1 LNVFWSGPGFDERP
15 LSDEAGAKGKR
26 GAPPPKSTT
35 IVDVIRKH
43 GRKTLGADDTARYLQ
58 LAEMLET
65 SRSEKIPEPG
75 IDVMSVRESGK
86 HATHILLRGLPQVK
100 GDEVTSGVPEVLV
113 PTSFA
118 LPEASPRGGS
128 SGKRTVL
135 AAWLTDPQNPLTAR
149 VMANRLW
156 QFHFGRGLVA
166 SSNDFG
172 KLGELPTHPELL
184 DWLAAELVRGEWRLK
199 QMHRLILLSSA
210 YRQSSHASSATLAA
224 DADNRLWSR
233 FNPRRLTA
241 EEVRDSMLTVAG
253 LLDLR
258 IGGPSVYPPIP
269 KEVLAGQ
276 SRPGEGWPT
285 TRGPDANRRSVYV
298 HVKRALQLPIM
309 AAHDQA
315 DTDASCA
322 VRYVTTVPTQALGLM
337 NGEFTREQAA
347 ALAGRVRHEAG
358 DDAAARVRRA
368 LALTTQRPPTDAEV
382 RRDVEFVEHLKTN
395 DGLTDAAA
403 WDLYCLMC
411 LNANEFFYLD

>member
-1 LNVFWSGPGFDERP
+1 
-15 LSDEAGAKGKR
+15 
-26 GAPPPKSTT
+26 
-35 IVDVIRKH
+35 
-43 GRKTLGADDTARYLQ
+43 
-58 LAEMLET
+58 
-65 SRSEKIPEPG
+65 
-75 IDVMSVRESGK
+75 
-86 HATHILLRGLPQVK
+86 
-100 GDEVTSGVPEVLV
+100 
-113 PTSFA
+113 
-118 LPEASPRGGS
+118 
-128 SGKRTVL
+128 
-135 AAWLTDPQNPLTAR
+135 
-149 VMANRLW
+149 
-156 QFHFGRGLVA
+156 
-166 SSNDFG
+166 
-172 KLGELPTHPELL
+172 
-184 DWLAAELVRGEWRLK
+184 
-199 QMHRLILLSSA
+199 
-210 YRQSSHASSATLAA
+210 
-224 DADNRLWSR
+224 
-233 FNPRRLTA
+233 
-241 EEVRDSMLTVAG
+241 

-368 LALTTQRPPTDAEV
+368 LALTTQRPPTDAEI

-395 DGLTDAAA
+395 DGLADAAA